1 MYSRLLPSNKIGE
14 MDRLPDFRDI
24 FLRYH
29 DGDGNEN
36 VKKAIRW
43 IGRKTTVHAF
53 FTLFCIFLYRHYM
66 TMTLKCLI
74 SRFTG
79 DVNKR
84 RRNFLSLSELEYGC
98 LEFGSVRV
106 RLHFTKYANWTNR
119 DRDIKNANL
128 LFRRR
133 FRGRRR
139 SGILN
144 SLIVWGEKLAV
155 HMGFKSRAV

>member
-1 MYSRLLPSNKIGE
+1 MLWEIRNNHQWQRPPSPKKKKKEFEGFSWQHVTKVYPVYSRPLPSNKIGE
-14 MDRLPDFRDI
+14 RDRLPDFRDI

-29 DGDGNEN
+29 DGDVNEN

-53 FTLFCIFLYRHYM
+53 FTLFCTFLYRHYM

-98 LEFGSVRV
+98 LEFGSVRA
-106 RLHFTKYANWTNR
+106 RLHLTK
-119 DRDIKNANL
+119 
-128 LFRRR
+128 
-133 FRGRRR
+133 
-139 SGILN
+139 
-144 SLIVWGEKLAV
+144 
-155 HMGFKSRAV
+155 